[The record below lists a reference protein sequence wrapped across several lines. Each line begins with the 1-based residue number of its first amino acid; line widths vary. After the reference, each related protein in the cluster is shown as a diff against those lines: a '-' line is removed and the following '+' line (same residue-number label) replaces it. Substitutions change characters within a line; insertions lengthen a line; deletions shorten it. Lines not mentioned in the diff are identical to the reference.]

1 MFPMLLHL
9 HLRVV
14 TVLMVMQA
22 MSPVTTVAA
31 AAQRPITL
39 PGCPD
44 KCGNISIPYP
54 FGVKEGCYFDM
65 TFSIACNLSTT
76 PPAMFYAPLVLQ
88 AIGNY
93 FEGQQNLEGIR
104 PNMDG
109 TTNELL
115 DIDIARAEVRVTVP
129 ISSDCSMNESYHE
142 LNFSSITSPSISIS
156 STKNVLVGIG
166 QRFSALIDGE
176 TSATNYSAS
185 CNSLFDTPET
195 AQNGACMGL
204 GCCEAELAPG
214 LDSIRVWMYK
224 QSSNSMWKTFP
235 CSYSMAVEKSWYNF
249 SLQDLYGY
257 GALERKFPRGVPL
270 VLDFAIR
277 NDSCPADGMTLP
289 TACRSDNSRCVNA
302 TYGPGYLCKCKD
314 GFDGNPYIP
323 NGCQD
328 INECELRDEQ
338 PALRDQY
345 RCYGIC
351 MNTIGG
357 YDCRC
362 KFGTEGD
369 AKTGT
374 CTPMFPLAAMVATVG
389 IIGVTFI
396 MVTVLLFKLL
406 FEERRKTKE
415 FFVKNGGPIL
425 EKVDNIKMFK
435 KEELKPIIQSCNVI
449 GKGGFGE
456 VYKGLL
462 DNKLVAIKKS
472 INVDKLQE
480 KQFTNEIIIQ
490 SKVIHKNIIKL
501 VGCCLEVDIPMLVY
515 EFVPRGSLHDILHGS
530 TKECL
535 PLQKRLNI
543 AAGAAEGLAYMHSK
557 TSTTI
562 LHGDIKPGNILLDDN
577 FDPKI
582 SDFGI
587 SRLIAIDKTHTKC
600 VIGDMCY
607 MDPVYLQSGLLT
619 NKSDVYSFGVV
630 LLELLTRQKASSS
643 EDTRLVKRFLD
654 AYTEDHKGAIDL
666 FDREILLEGN
676 TEVFHNLAILVVEC
690 LKFEVETRPEMT
702 DVEERLQTMKRSYV
716 PKSISDA
723 SSSIDT

>member
-22 MSPVTTVAA
+22 MSPVKTVAA
-31 AAQRPITL
+31 AAERPITL

-54 FGVKEGCYFDM
+54 FG
-65 TFSIACNLSTT
+65 TT

-88 AIGNY
+88 ANGHY
-93 FEGQQNLEGIR
+93 FEGQKNLEGIR

-109 TTNELL
+109 TSDELL
-115 DIDIARAEVRVTVP
+115 DIDIARGEVRVTMP

-142 LNFSSITSPSISIS
+142 VNISSISSSLSGALLFS
-156 STKNVLVGIG
+156 STKNVLLGIG
-166 QRFSALIDGE
+166 QRFIAVIDGE
-176 TSATNYSAS
+176 TQTSATNYSAS
-185 CNSLFDTPET
+185 CSSLFDAPET

-214 LDSIRVWMYK
+214 LGPIRVSMYR

-235 CSYSMAVEKSWYNF
+235 CSYSMIVEKSWYNF

-257 GALERKFPRGVPL
+257 GALKRKFPRGVPL

-302 TYGPGYLCKCKD
+302 TYGSGYLCKCKD

-323 NGCQD
+323 DGCQD

-396 MVTVLLFKLL
+396 VVTVLLFKLL

-456 VYKGLL
+456 VYKGFL

-515 EFVPRGSLHDILHGS
+515 EFVPRGSLHNILHGS

-543 AAGAAEGLAYMHSK
+543 AAGAAEGLVYMHSK

-562 LHGDIKPGNILLDDN
+562 LHGDIKPSNILLDDN

-607 MDPVYLQSGLLT
+607 MDSVYLQSGLLT
-619 NKSDVYSFGVV
+619 KKSDVYSFGVV
-630 LLELLTRQKASSS
+630 LLELLTRQKA
-643 EDTRLVKRFLD
+643 K
-654 AYTEDHKGAIDL
+654 DHKGAIDL
-666 FDREILLEGN
+666 FDREILLEGD

-690 LKFEVETRPEMT
+690 LKFEVETRAEMI

-716 PKSISDA
+716 PKSIYDA
-723 SSSIDT
+723 SSSIHT